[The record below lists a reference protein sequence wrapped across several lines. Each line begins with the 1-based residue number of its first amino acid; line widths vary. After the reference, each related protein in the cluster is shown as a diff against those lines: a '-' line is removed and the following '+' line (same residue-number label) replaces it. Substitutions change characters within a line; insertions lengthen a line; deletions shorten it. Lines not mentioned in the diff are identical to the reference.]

1 MPQGDSQTL
10 ELVESVSSLNRTLR
24 QLAHLGEGGQKVG
37 FAAMGVLLYV
47 YRNQPTRATDV
58 AQWIG
63 IGPAALS
70 RQVAD
75 LESMGLLERT
85 PCRND
90 ARAQLISLTQEGK
103 DEVDRAYKRRTDLL
117 SDLLKDWDAD
127 GDRRSR
133 GHREPD
139 PASASCRHRPDARQ
153 ELTSGRGCTG
163 RKRMSEQQSVALTR
177 ERQGD
182 QPQMEPEGGDAL
194 HRRRSGRI
202 LRGDAGHHHRFDR
215 PADHHGRPQR
225 HADRLQLGPH
235 RGAAGQRRHHPDLG
249 QAGRPFRQEEA
260 AAAWHPHLR
269 CGFPA
274 GGVRDQHPH
283 AHERPRHPGHRH
295 GRAHRHGHGGDR
307 HRHPAARARTLLG
320 LLRRR
325 HGAGHGR
332 RTAAGRA

>member
-24 QLAHLGEGGQKVG
+24 QLVHLGEGGQKVG

-117 SDLLKDWDAD
+117 SDLLKDWDPTEIA
-127 GDRRSR
+127 
-133 GHREPD
+133 
-139 PASASCRHRPDARQ
+139 
-153 ELTSGRGCTG
+153 
-163 RKRMSEQQSVALTR
+163 
-177 ERQGD
+177 
-182 QPQMEPEGGDAL
+182 
-194 HRRRSGRI
+194 
-202 LRGDAGHHHRFDR
+202 
-215 PADHHGRPQR
+215 
-225 HADRLQLGPH
+225 
-235 RGAAGQRRHHPDLG
+235 
-249 QAGRPFRQEEA
+249 EA
-260 AAAWHPHLR
+260 AATVNRIQQALR
-269 CGFPA
+269 A
-274 GGVRDQHPH
+274 GVDQLQ
-283 AHERPRHPGHRH
+283 GKNL
-295 GRAHRHGHGGDR
+295 
-307 HRHPAARARTLLG
+307 PAAEAVQEG
-320 LLRRR
+320 N
-325 HGAGHGR
+325 A
-332 RTAAGRA
+332 